1 MFWDATPFSIFSS
14 QGLCRFSRVVPGRST
29 TWLPKYLRPA
39 SGRPDDRLRMS
50 GDRNRRR
57 SHLQKPEGYRM
68 QHQKLVVMGRR
79 FSGEDDLFL
88 FAGRCA
94 KRSLF
99 LFRLLGHSLEP
110 LLHLLHLT
118 AKIVDIVFLRR
129 RFRCFVRLGG
139 AFPLGAPRTA

>member
-68 QHQKLVVMGRR
+68 QHQKLVIMGRR
-79 FSGEDDLFL
+79 FSGDDDLFCL
-88 FAGRCA
+88 QDDVRRDHSSFFGSLDI
-94 KRSLF
+94 RSSRSCISF
-99 LFRLLGHSLEP
+99 
-110 LLHLLHLT
+110 
-118 AKIVDIVFLRR
+118 I
-129 RFRCFVRLGG
+129 
-139 AFPLGAPRTA
+139 